1 MICDLHNR
9 RGRFWLLLSISTV
22 ACVLSERSAWADI
35 GGREFV
41 ITVYPT
47 DTASLEKNIA
57 EAADHG
63 ATGVLLVVDGV
74 SDESMKSIRQ
84 TPDLTKQRGL
94 ELWLGI
100 SQRWETTPRLMGHFA
115 TEQVA
120 GIAFLFP
127 TPQGEPA
134 EPGNLAAQLEIR
146 KRGEQLGKLIRQ
158 VKAGLQENQKLAVC
172 VAASEIDPET
182 ARDRFVPVKGL
193 IRDGTLDCVC
203 LAGAERMNFHRLRLL
218 RDVPL
223 EAGIYL
229 DRDSSEERHRA
240 GLLERAAL
248 ATVDNSTCDCL
259 WLSGFPTALAA
270 RVVPQAVERRE
281 QAKARQ
287 EALDEAIQ
295 RGTLVV
301 DQEISD
307 EDCNDQA
314 TVHGVAQSF
323 VPSRDGEC
331 PLVQL
336 YVAIRGCSGPL
347 PPPLEVE
354 IRGDDADKPGE
365 AVLAKAGIPAAEF
378 GHESTYRWGS
388 AYFDPPVSL
397 KKGKKYWIH
406 LPAARHPEGSFV
418 WRIVKDGANT
428 RGRAWSRSYDYASH
442 TWVYRVFMT
451 KDN

>member
-1 MICDLHNR
+1 
-9 RGRFWLLLSISTV
+9 
-22 ACVLSERSAWADI
+22 VLSGLPAWAEI
-35 GGREFV
+35 GGRGFV
-41 ITVYPT
+41 VAVLPT
-47 DTASLEKNIA
+47 DPASLEKNIA
-57 EAADHG
+57 DAADHG
-63 ATGVLLVVDGV
+63 ATGVLLEVGDV
-74 SDESMKSIRQ
+74 SDKSMKSIRQ
-84 TPDLTKQRGL
+84 ASDLTKQRGL

-100 SQRWETTPRLMGHFA
+100 AQRWETAPRLMEHLNA
-115 TEQVA
+115 EQVA

-134 EPGNLAAQLEIR
+134 ELGDLAAQMEIK
-146 KRGEQLGKLIRQ
+146 KRGERLGESIRQ
-158 VKAGLQENQKLAVC
+158 VKAGLEENQKLAVC
-172 VAASEIDPET
+172 VDASEIDPET
-182 ARDRFVPVKGL
+182 ACERFVPVKDL
-193 IRDGTLDCVC
+193 VRDGTLDCVC
-203 LAGAERMNFHRLRLL
+203 LAEAERVNFHRLRLL
-218 RDVPL
+218 RDAPL

-229 DRDSSEERHRA
+229 DGDSSEERHRA

-248 ATVDNSTCDCL
+248 ATVDDPTCDCL

-287 EALDEAIQ
+287 KALDEAIQ

-365 AVLAKAGIPAAEF
+365 AVLAKTEIPAAEF

-418 WRIVKDGANT
+418 WRIVKDGANA
-428 RGRAWSRSYDYASH
+428 RGRAWSRSYDYANH
-442 TWVYRVFMT
+442 TWVFRVFMT
-451 KDN
+451 KGN

>member
-1 MICDLHNR
+1 MICDLHDR
-9 RGRFWLLLSISTV
+9 RGRFWLLLGISTF
-22 ACVLSERSAWADI
+22 VLALSGRLAWAEI
-35 GGREFV
+35 GGRRLV
-41 ITVYPT
+41 VAVYPADAT
-47 DTASLEKNIA
+47 SLEKSIA
-57 EAADHG
+57 DAADHG
-63 ATGVLLVVDGV
+63 ATGVLLEVGDV
-74 SDESMKSIRQ
+74 SDKSLKSIPQ
-84 TPDLTKQRGL
+84 ASDLTKQRGL

-100 SQRWETTPRLMGHFA
+100 AQCWETAPRVMEHLNA
-115 TEQVA
+115 ERVA

-134 EPGNLAAQLEIR
+134 EPGNLAAQMEIK
-146 KRGEQLGKLIRQ
+146 KRGERLGELIRQ
-158 VKAGLQENQKLAVC
+158 VKAKLQENQKLAVC
-172 VAASEIDPET
+172 VAASETDPET
-182 ARDRFVPVKGL
+182 ARDRFVPVKDL
-193 IRDGTLDCVC
+193 IRDGTLNCVC
-203 LAGAERMNFHRLRLL
+203 LAEAERMNFHRLRLL
-218 RDVPL
+218 RDAPL
-223 EAGIYL
+223 EAGIFL
-229 DRDSSEERHRA
+229 DGSSSEERHRG

-248 ATVDNSTCDCL
+248 ATVDNLTCDCL
-259 WLSGFPTALAA
+259 WLSGFSTALAA

-323 VPSRDGEC
+323 VPSRDGKC

-354 IRGDDADKPGE
+354 IRADDANKPGE
-365 AVLAKAGIPAAEF
+365 AVLAKAEIPAAEF

-388 AYFDPPVSL
+388 AHFDPPVSL
-397 KKGKKYWIH
+397 KKGTRYWIH

-418 WRIVKDGANT
+418 WRIVKDGANA
-428 RGRAWSRSYDYASH
+428 RGRALSRSYDYANH
-442 TWVYRVFMT
+442 TWVFRVFMI